1 MKAEL
6 IAFVFLALTFSI
18 LIMNAAETKFAADNS
33 RDYGFLG
40 GKQTQTK
47 DVSQYNDKTMNDT
60 MGEYG
65 FNQAP
70 TNLLNTFNPYAIGI
84 FSSVKFIW
92 DFLINMVTDTAS
104 TVLSFFPETLPEF
117 TLAIG
122 GFIFVLVFIYVAY
135 FIRGRQ

>member
-6 IAFVFLALTFSI
+6 IAFLMLGLTFSI
-18 LIMNAAETKFAADNS
+18 LIINAAESKYAEDKS

-40 GKQTQTK
+40 GRQAQVK
-47 DVSQYNDKTMNDT
+47 DVSLYTDKDMNETMS
-60 MGEYG
+60 EYG

-70 TNLLNTFNPYAIGI
+70 TNLLNTFNPYAVGI

-92 DFLINMVTDTAS
+92 DFLINMISDTA
-104 TVLSFFPETLPEF
+104 TTILSFFPDALPEF
-117 TLAIG
+117 TAAIG